1 MVAPTQHRSVAAY
14 GGSALVRRLAIHPQ
28 QGPKNLFMYRP
39 RERER
44 GGTGTKKKPG
54 TKTRAA
60 PASHRRVA
68 AAGHDTAGDKKGP
81 EPMASDQCDDQCH
94 RRSRSRLMT
103 NGSPFHTPFSNKKK
117 NIYQNKQRSC
127 RWSEGFSA
135 LKGWQHNNPADG
147 AIIG

>member
-28 QGPKNLFMYRP
+28 QGKKKFIHVSAE

-81 EPMASDQCDDQCH
+81 GPMASDQCDDQCH

-117 NIYQNKQRSC
+117 YIYIKI
-127 RWSEGFSA
+127 
-135 LKGWQHNNPADG
+135 NNDPAGG
-147 AIIG
+147 ARDFQL